1 MQPFHRPNCLIVE
14 AMKETDLIHAC
25 IRGDRAAQHVL
36 YKKFSSLVYGICLR
50 YAKNKM
56 EAEDSMQ
63 ESFVKIYKH
72 LKDYQSAGSF
82 EGWVRRIAVNT
93 AITGYRKSLKGRLE
107 DEIDYRSELASSLN
121 ESQDCDYT
129 MEELM
134 SCVQA
139 LPGGYRTVFN
149 LYAVEG
155 YKHKEIAEMLEIDVN
170 TSKSQFSRAKGHLQK
185 ALISLSAQKIQSED

>member
-1 MQPFHRPNCLIVE
+1 MEETALIQSCL
-14 AMKETDLIHAC
+14 
-25 IRGDRAAQHVL
+25 RGDKAAQHAL
-36 YKKFSSLVYGICLR
+36 YKKYASLIYGICLR

-63 ESFVKIYKH
+63 EVFVKIYNH
-72 LKDYQSAGSF
+72 LNDYQSAGSF

-93 AITGYRKSLKGRLE
+93 AITSYRKSLRGRLE
-107 DEIDYRSELASSLN
+107 DEIDDKSEFASSMVEHN
-121 ESQDCDYT
+121 DVEYT

-134 SCVQA
+134 ICVQA
-139 LPGGYRTVFN
+139 LPDGYRTVFN

-155 YKHKEIAEMLEIDVN
+155 YKHKEIAEMLDIDVN

-185 ALISLSAQKIQSED
+185 ALLDLSARKIAVEA

>member
-1 MQPFHRPNCLIVE
+1 MEEKTLIQS
-14 AMKETDLIHAC
+14 C
-25 IRGDRAAQHVL
+25 IRGDKSAQHLL
-36 YKKFSSLVYGICLR
+36 YKKFSSLVFGICLR
-50 YAKNKM
+50 YAKNRM

-63 ESFVKIYKH
+63 EAFVKIYNH

-93 AITGYRKSLKGRLE
+93 AITGYRKNLRGRLE
-107 DEIDYRSELASSLN
+107 DEIDYRSEYASSLV
-121 ESQDCDYT
+121 EHHEVDYT

-134 SCVQA
+134 ICVQA
-139 LPGGYRTVFN
+139 LPSGYRTVFN

-170 TSKSQFSRAKGHLQK
+170 TSKSQFSRAKGQLQK
-185 ALISLSAQKIQSED
+185 ALLDLSAQKIPVESQV

>member
-1 MQPFHRPNCLIVE
+1 MEEKELI
-14 AMKETDLIHAC
+14 LAC
-25 IRGDRAAQHVL
+25 VRGEKTAQHLL
-36 YKKFSSLVYGICLR
+36 YKKFSSLVFGICLR

-56 EAEDSMQ
+56 EAEDTMQ
-63 ESFVKIYKH
+63 EVFVKIYQN

-82 EGWVRRIAVNT
+82 EGWVRRIAVNA
-93 AITGYRKSLKGRLE
+93 AITSYRKNLRGRFQ
-107 DEIDYRSELASSLN
+107 DEIDDRSEYATSLI
-121 ESQDCDYT
+121 EHHDVDYT

-139 LPGGYRTVFN
+139 LPDGYRTVFN

-155 YKHKEIAEMLEIDVN
+155 YKHKEIAEMLEIDDN

-185 ALISLSAQKIQSED
+185 ALFELSARKIPVVE

>member
-1 MQPFHRPNCLIVE
+1 MLVYVIVMEENKLIQSCV
-14 AMKETDLIHAC
+14 
-25 IRGDRAAQHVL
+25 RGDKSAQHVL
-36 YKKFSSLVYGICLR
+36 YKKYSTLVFGICLR

-56 EAEDSMQ
+56 EAEDTMQ
-63 ESFVKIYKH
+63 EVFVKIYNH

-82 EGWVRRIAVNT
+82 EGWIRRIAVNA
-93 AITGYRKSLKGRLE
+93 AITSYRKSLKGRFL
-107 DEIDYRSELASSLN
+107 DEIDDRSEYASSLV
-121 ESQDCDYT
+121 EHHDVDYT
-129 MEELM
+129 MEELL

-155 YKHKEIAEMLEIDVN
+155 FKHKEIAEMLQIDVN

-185 ALISLSAQKIQSED
+185 ALLEMSARKIPVVE

>member
-1 MQPFHRPNCLIVE
+1 MGADVYAITMEEKALIQG
-14 AMKETDLIHAC
+14 C
-25 IRGDRAAQHVL
+25 IRGDQNAQHLL

-50 YAKNKM
+50 YAKNRM

-63 ESFVKIYKH
+63 EAFVKIYKH

-107 DEIDYRSELASSLN
+107 DEIDDRSEFASTLVEN
-121 ESQDCDYT
+121 HDVEYT

-134 SCVQA
+134 LCVQA
-139 LPGGYRTVFN
+139 LPDGYRTVFN

-155 YKHKEIAEMLEIDVN
+155 FKHKEIAEMLEIDVN

-185 ALISLSAQKIQSED
+185 ALLELSARKIAAEA

>member
-1 MQPFHRPNCLIVE
+1 MNE
-14 AMKETDLIHAC
+14 ADLILAC
-25 IRGDRAAQHVL
+25 VRGERSAQHVL
-36 YKKFSSLVYGICLR
+36 YKRFSSLVYGICLR

-63 ESFVKIYKH
+63 EAFVKIYKH

-82 EGWVRRIAVNT
+82 EGWIRRIAVNT

-107 DEIDYRSELASSLN
+107 DEIDYRSEFASGQS
-121 ESQDCDYT
+121 EYQECDYT

-134 SCVQA
+134 ICVHG
-139 LPGGYRTVFN
+139 LPSGYRTVFN

-185 ALISLSAQKIQSED
+185 ALLNLSAQKISLEE